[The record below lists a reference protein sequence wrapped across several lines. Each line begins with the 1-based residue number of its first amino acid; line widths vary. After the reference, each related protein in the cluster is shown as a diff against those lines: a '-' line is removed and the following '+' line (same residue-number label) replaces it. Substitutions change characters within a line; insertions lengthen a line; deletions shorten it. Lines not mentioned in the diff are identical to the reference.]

1 MTDPP
6 VGSSWIEPR
15 MVGRWREAIGARR
28 LRKWNPRGSA
38 RPTSSRLCSSFGS
51 KKRPSRPRTA
61 LSRALTSSGLSGVRM
76 VRRSPNRGQS
86 QPESWTCGR
95 SVADVHHSL
104 LAEEVECRGPA
115 LAVAEAGVLHATERH
130 LRFTAQRRYV
140 HVEHAGL
147 RFLRVSKCRA
157 EIIRVDLGGH
167 RITKK
172 NRGREGGL

>member
-1 MTDPP
+1 MTEPP
-6 VGSSWIEPR
+6 VGSSRIEPR

-28 LRKWNPRGSA
+28 RRKWKPRGSA
-38 RPTSSRLCSSFGS
+38 RPTNSRLCSSFGS

-115 LAVAEAGVLHATERH
+115 LAVAETGILDATERD

-157 EIIRVDLGGH
+157 EIVRVDRGRQTVAH
-167 RITKK
+167 RV
-172 NRGREGGL
+172 RGRE